1 MYIYTRMKSPFT
13 PTSETILLENLIL
26 KRFEDKLAV
35 VSDETD
41 PKKQRGETFRNKEK
55 LKRAGFTWNSYINSW
70 VLHQS
75 KLQQAQQV
83 LAQINNS
90 AVEKF
95 ITKVEELPEMVI
107 GADNVSKKDEL
118 VQKIEGFV
126 EELAGA
132 VDEAAASDAIRKFL
146 EFNAKFRGYS
156 WHNTL
161 LIYIQRPDATKVAG
175 FRQWEEKFHRRVKKG
190 AKAIS
195 ILAPV
200 KVGEKKKEDQPGT
213 APTTSTTP
221 DTGDA
226 GDAAAPEVPKPQSI
240 MRFVA
245 VSVFD
250 ISDTEAID
258 ARGEIP
264 MSPEW
269 HGSNEPNQK
278 AEELY
283 QAAYELAEDLGTKL
297 TQDPSKGSEQGWAS
311 GGHINITSTLAGV
324 NKAATLIHEI
334 AHEML
339 HFKKSSPFYVG
350 DIDDQ
355 GQEKPIEV
363 PRDSEKQQKKSYV
376 LTREVAELQAESV
389 SFVVIKYFGLPVQHQ
404 ATYLALWKAN
414 KDTIREN
421 LTVIKKCADFII
433 GEIEKINAAKAKQ
446 APAAQA
452 PVAEQL
458 FECVGDHKF
467 KLRKD

>member
-1 MYIYTRMKSPFT
+1 MNSPFK
-13 PTSETILLENLIL
+13 SSAETVLLENLIL
-26 KRFEDKLAV
+26 KRFEDKLVV

-55 LKRAGFTWNSYINSW
+55 LKAAGFRWNSYINSW
-70 VLHQS
+70 TLPQS
-75 KLQQAQQV
+75 QLQQAQQV
-83 LAQINNS
+83 LAKINNS
-90 AVEKF
+90 PIEKF
-95 ITKVEELPEMVI
+95 IQKVEELPEMVV

-118 VQKIEGFV
+118 VRKIEGFV

-132 VDEAAASDAIRKFL
+132 VDEVAASDEIRRFL

-156 WHNTL
+156 WYNTL
-161 LIYIQRPDATKVAG
+161 LIYIQKPDATKVAG

-200 KVGEKKKEDQPGT
+200 KVGEKKPEKQPGVK
-213 APTTSTTP
+213 PTTTP
-221 DTGDA
+221 TDTGDA
-226 GDAAAPEVPKPQSI
+226 EDADDTTAVDTPKPQSI

-250 ISDTEAID
+250 ISDTEPID

-264 MSPEW
+264 IAPEW
-269 HGSNEPNQK
+269 HGSNEPNEK

-297 TQDPSKGSEQGWAS
+297 TIDLAKGDEQGWAS
-311 GGHINITSTLAGV
+311 GGHINITSNIAGV

-334 AHEML
+334 AHELL

-350 DIDDQ
+350 DIEGEGED
-355 GQEKPIEV
+355 KSIEV
-363 PRDSEKQQKKSYV
+363 PRDSEKRQKKSYV
-376 LTREVAELQAESV
+376 LTRDVAELQAESV

-433 GEIEKINAAKAKQ
+433 GEIEKIQNAKAKQ
-446 APAAQA
+446 TPAAQA

-458 FECVGDHKF
+458 FECIDKNRF
-467 KLRKD
+467 KLRKP